1 MDEAMKRQMNRQ
13 NKQAADETV
22 KNSKMTALERQKQ
35 AAIET
40 KMQKQATRQMN
51 EENRADQE
59 RVARSMKTMIQNQK

>member
-1 MDEAMKRQMNRQ
+1 MKRQMNRQ

>member
-1 MDEAMKRQMNRQ
+1 MKRQINRQ

-59 RVARSMKTMIQNQK
+59 RIARSMKTMIQNQK

>member
-1 MDEAMKRQMNRQ
+1 MKRQINRQ

-59 RVARSMKTMIQNQK
+59 RVARSMKNMIQNQK

>member
-59 RVARSMKTMIQNQK
+59 RVARSMKNMIQNQK